1 MGSSYM
7 ITVAVLGSTGSIGTQ
22 TLEVIAANSE
32 MFKVKVLT
40 AHANHHLLR
49 QQIERFKPE
58 LVVLTD
64 EAAAKTFQQEGVPDG
79 IAFCAGEAA
88 LQDAASYADT
98 NVVLNSLVGFTG
110 LAPSLACINA
120 GKTLAIANK
129 ETLVAAGALV
139 MELAKQKK
147 VAVVPVDSEH
157 SAIAQCLVG
166 EAGKGIHRLLLT
178 ASGGPFRGRK
188 RAELAKVTLNE
199 CLKHP
204 NWTMGRKIT
213 IDSATLMNKGLEVIE
228 ARWLFDIDYE
238 KIDVTVHPQSIVHS
252 MVEFI
257 DGSVKAQMG
266 LPDMKLP
273 IQYALNQGDR
283 LGIAYTR
290 MDFTHTF
297 SLTFEPPDT
306 ETFRALPLA
315 YAAGRQGGTFPCVLN
330 AANEIAVQA
339 FIDGKIGF
347 GDLIPVVE
355 NVLSVHVGVTLPV
368 LEDYIEADAWA
379 RRFAAETIDRVGSK

>member
-1 MGSSYM
+1 M
-7 ITVAVLGSTGSIGTQ
+7 IKVAILGSTGSIGTQ
-22 TLEVIAANSE
+22 TLDVIAANPDR
-32 MFKVKVLT
+32 FKVQVLT

-49 QQIERFKPE
+49 KQIEQFSPA
-58 LVVLTD
+58 LVVLADAVAEQEFLQEGLPPGVRLCSGETALQT
-64 EAAAKTFQQEGVPDG
+64 AAAFE
-79 IAFCAGEAA
+79 
-88 LQDAASYADT
+88 DT
-98 NVVLNSLVGFTG
+98 DVVLNALVGFAG

-139 MELAKQKK
+139 MDLARRKN
-147 VAVVPVDSEH
+147 VAVTPVDSEH
-157 SAIAQCLVG
+157 SAIAQCLAG
-166 EAGKGIHRLLLT
+166 ECGTGVRRLLLT

-188 RAELAKVTLNE
+188 TAELSNVTLQQ

-204 NWTMGRKIT
+204 NWAMGRKIT

-238 KIDVTVHPQSIVHS
+238 HIDVVVHPQSIVHS

-257 DGSVKAQMG
+257 DGSVKAQIG

-273 IQYALNQGDR
+273 IQYALNQAER
-283 LGIAYTR
+283 LDVAYTR
-290 MDFTHTF
+290 MDFSQAL

-315 YAAGRQGGTFPCVLN
+315 YAAGKQGGTFPCVMN
-330 AANEIAVQA
+330 AANEVAVQA
-339 FIDGKIGF
+339 FIDGRIGF
-347 GDLIPVVE
+347 ADLLPVVE
-355 NVLSVHVGVTLPV
+355 GALSAHDGVVNPC
-368 LEDYIEADAWA
+368 LEDYIAADAWA
-379 RRFAAETIDRVGSK
+379 RRVAEEKIDRVGNK